1 MKLARVSLQ
10 EGLFVQSLIVAKSN
24 LDRGAK
30 EVEKHVHTMF
40 ALPEEMR
47 VKPSDIFPAIWGSAL
62 RVQQGSAP

>member
-1 MKLARVSLQ
+1 MKLARVTLQ
-10 EGLFVQSLIVAKSN
+10 EALFMQSLIVAKSN
-24 LDRGAK
+24 LDREMHA
-30 EVEKHVHTMF
+30 HTMF